1 MSHAPLYELEQWLEK
16 YNNFE
21 KKPQKNMF
29 ALETMRFFCERFAQP
44 HTAYKSVHVAGSKGK
59 GSVCA
64 FTACILQKAGYRTG
78 LYASPHVCDIRE
90 RIKRPD
96 SFFSDSEYRNNA
108 QSFITQAQQYIAGKP
123 KQMNDPTWFELITLF
138 AFVCFKNIGMDWA
151 VFETGMGG
159 RLDATNVIVPQICA
173 LTPIELEHTK
183 YLGTTEQAIA
193 EEKAG
198 IIKENVP
205 VCCARQKPE
214 VRTVF
219 EKKAKQMH
227 APLLCIEDF
236 IKSIGYKDNGSVRI
250 EFEKTAPFE
259 RPIST
264 QLHMCGH
271 VQAENAAL
279 AALTVK
285 IALPDVSETVIE
297 QGLAAAVLPARFEV
311 IQVCIQNKTITVVID
326 GFHTPNSARRT
337 LQTFYER
344 FGCGSHL
351 LFACAADKDSKS
363 IARIIK
369 NSPCAFEHVTVT
381 IPGSVKQSDYAKTL
395 TDFNACF
402 DKQKLYGNKDYKNA
416 VEYALHHAA
425 AHNKVLLAAGSFY
438 LAAEVKKILAE
449 ITPCAFDEQKPIQ

>member
-1 MSHAPLYELEQWLEK
+1 MGRAFLSHSSKDKILVEAVARKLGNKYCVYDTFTFEEGQKNLDEIKKGLEDTDLFVIFLSNDSLKSEWVKEELEIA
-16 YNNFE
+16 YN
-21 KKPQKNMF
+21 K
-29 ALETMRFFCERFAQP
+29 
-44 HTAYKSVHVAGSKGK
+44 
-59 GSVCA
+59 
-64 FTACILQKAGYRTG
+64 LQKKEISKIYPIIIDENVDYEDERIPEYLKIYNLQKITK
-78 LYASPHVCDIRE
+78 SE
-90 RIKRPD
+90 RIKKIILRLLKEIGWEKSD
-96 SFFSDSEYRNNA
+96 FLKQKNTFFCGRNDLVEKLETDYHDFQKKINCFVA
-108 QSFITQAQQYIAGKP
+108 SGFS
-123 KQMNDPTWFELITLF
+123 LIGRKSLMKYTLEKLNLLSK
-138 AFVCFKNIGMDWA
+138 AH
-151 VFETGMGG
+151 
-159 RLDATNVIVPQICA
+159 
-173 LTPIELEHTK
+173 TPS
-183 YLGTTEQAIA
+183 
-193 EEKAG
+193 
-198 IIKENVP
+198 IIKFRDNES
-205 VCCARQKPE
+205 
-214 VRTVF
+214 
-219 EKKAKQMH
+219 
-227 APLLCIEDF
+227 IEDF

-250 EFEKTAPFE
+250 EFEKTAPFA

-311 IQVCIQNKTITVVID
+311 IPACIQNKTITVVID

-344 FGCGSHL
+344 FGCGAHL
-351 LFACAADKDSKS
+351 LFACAADKDSES
-363 IARIIK
+363 IAHIIK

-381 IPGSVKQSDYAKTL
+381 VPGSVKQSDYAKTL

>member
-21 KKPQKNMF
+21 KKPQKDMF
-29 ALETMRFFCERFAQP
+29 ALETMKFLCERFANP
-44 HTAYKSVHVAGSKGK
+44 CTAYKSIHVAGSKGK

-64 FTACILQKAGYRTG
+64 FSACILQKAGYRTG

-90 RIKRPD
+90 RIKRAD
-96 SFFSDSEYRNNA
+96 SFFSDSEYRDNA
-108 QSFITQAQQYIAGKP
+108 QKFITQAQQYIAGKP

-138 AFVCFKNIGMDWA
+138 AFLCFKNTGMDWA

-159 RLDATNVIVPQICA
+159 RLDATNVITPAVCA
-173 LTPIELEHTK
+173 LTPIELEHTQ
-183 YLGTTEQAIA
+183 YLGTSEQAIA
-193 EEKAG
+193 GEKAG
-198 IIKENVP
+198 IIKENIP
-205 VCCARQKPE
+205 VCCARQKSE
-214 VRTVF
+214 VRAVF

-227 APLLCIEDF
+227 APLLCIEDLV
-236 IKSIGYKDNGSVRI
+236 KSIDYKDNGSVRI
-250 EFEKTAPFE
+250 EFEKTAPFT

-264 QLHMCGH
+264 QLHMCGN

-285 IALPDVSETVIE
+285 TVIPTISETVIE

-311 IQVCIQNKTITVVID
+311 VSACIQNKTVTVVID

-351 LFACAADKDSKS
+351 LFACAADKDSES
-363 IARIIK
+363 MARIIG

-381 IPGSVKQSDYAKTL
+381 VPGSVKQANYSKTFA
-395 TDFNACF
+395 DFRPYFNAT
-402 DKQKLYGNKDYKNA
+402 KLYGNADYKNA
-416 VEYALHHAA
+416 IKYAFQHAA
-425 AHNKVLLAAGSFY
+425 AHNKVLLTAGSFY
-438 LAAEVKKILAE
+438 LAAEVKKILSKL
-449 ITPCAFDEQKPIQ
+449 TPFTCDEQKPTE